1 MQSVIA
7 LAPGVYVIPEV
18 GYFDWDD
25 NVDGDD
31 AGSMF
36 YLGGK
41 WQINF

>member
-1 MQSVIA
+1 VIA

-18 GYFDWDD
+18 GYYDYD
-25 NVDGDD
+25 NSTDGED
-31 AGSMF
+31 AGSLF